1 MPLKIKDRVTENYQL
16 KYDYISSSK
25 EKPMGKLLFSV
36 RIHLLINSVNEYLVN
51 IFHVPNTVVFYKS
64 KVVKKDCIK

>member
-1 MPLKIKDRVTENYQL
+1 
-16 KYDYISSSK
+16 
-25 EKPMGKLLFSV
+25 MGKLLFSV

-64 KVVKKDCIK
+64 KVVKRDCIKWKKSGEENCLPDVLPLQRSKEF